1 MNTTIWIDA
10 DACPRAVKDIV
21 FKASRRLSVPV
32 RLVANSYMQTPESEL
47 IELIQVPSGFDVAD
61 NHIVAHAKVR
71 DLVITADIPL
81 AGELVRKGLLAIS
94 PKGEI
99 FDAESIGERLAMRN
113 LFTEM
118 RSSGEIL
125 GGGRPYSEQDKRDFA
140 STFDRTL
147 VKLLRS
153 KA

>member
-10 DACPRAVKDIV
+10 DACPRAVKDII
-21 FKASRRLSVPV
+21 FKASRRLLVPV
-32 RLVANSYMQTPESEL
+32 KLVANSYMQTPDSDL
-47 IELIQVPSGFDVAD
+47 VELIQVPSGFDVAD
-61 NHIVAHAKVR
+61 NHIVANAGQHDV
-71 DLVITADIPL
+71 VITADIPL
-81 AGELVRKGLLAIS
+81 AGELVRKGLIAIS

-118 RSSGEIL
+118 RSSGEIM

-140 STFDRTL
+140 ATFDRTM
-147 VKLLRS
+147 VKLLRTRP
-153 KA
+153 

>member
-1 MNTTIWIDA
+1 MSTIIWIDA

-21 FKASRRLSVPV
+21 FKASRRLSVSV
-32 RLVANSYMQTPESEL
+32 KLVANSYMQTPDSEL

-61 NHIVAHAKVR
+61 GHIVSHAGPG

-118 RSSGEIL
+118 RSSGEIM

-140 STFDRTL
+140 ATFDRTL
-147 VKLLRS
+147 VKLLRRRT
-153 KA
+153 